1 MTRTPPPPTAVETV
15 PEDPPRNAPP
25 GGDGE
30 TVASPFSDEEFR
42 QFAAE
47 DGRAGKVIGWLL
59 CALFVYTILVAS
71 AAIWWTA
78 NVG

>member
-1 MTRTPPPPTAVETV
+1 MTETPPPPTAAE
-15 PEDPPRNAPP
+15 PAAERPP
-25 GGDGE
+25 GGTPPSGDGE
-30 TVASPFSDEEFR
+30 PGASPFSDEEFR

-78 NVG
+78 NVR